1 MDSTTKKSA
10 RHILAV
16 LSALIVV
23 LPALDAF
30 AEKDEAVSDGG
41 AIVRRKLLYRS
52 TRFEITPVAGMTL
65 NDAFRRNIVGGAGFY
80 YHLTNEFGI
89 GASGGYGVLHM
100 NTDLSNNINETAPSA
115 GDISYSEIQ
124 WLADFT
130 LSYVPIFG
138 KFSIF
143 KSATLP
149 YDLHLTGGLTVVNEA
164 GVNAEGNGTVDPEI
178 EGIRPGGV
186 IGGGLRLFVSDM
198 MSINFDTKTLFISRA
213 PISTGSANAELKP
226 TVFATLGVGI
236 FFPGSVKIS
245 R

>member
-1 MDSTTKKSA
+1 MKPNHAKSTQ
-10 RHILAV
+10 ILLAI
-16 LSALIVV
+16 LGALIVIA
-23 LPALDAF
+23 PAADAF

-52 TRFEITPVAGMTL
+52 TRFEITPAAGMTL
-65 NDAFRRNIVGGAGFY
+65 NDPFRRNIIGGAGFY

-89 GASGGYGVLHM
+89 GASGGYGVLHT
-100 NTDLSNNINETAPSA
+100 NTDLSNNINATAPSA
-115 GDISYSEIQ
+115 EDISYSEIQ

-143 KSATLP
+143 KSATFP
-149 YDLHLTGGLTVVNEA
+149 YDLHLTGGLTVVNES
-164 GVNAEGNGTVDPEI
+164 GVKAEGSGDVDAEV

-198 MSINFDTKTLFISRA
+198 LSINLDTRTLFISRA
-213 PISTGSANAELKP
+213 PISSGSANAELKP

-236 FFPGSVKIS
+236 FFPSTVKIS